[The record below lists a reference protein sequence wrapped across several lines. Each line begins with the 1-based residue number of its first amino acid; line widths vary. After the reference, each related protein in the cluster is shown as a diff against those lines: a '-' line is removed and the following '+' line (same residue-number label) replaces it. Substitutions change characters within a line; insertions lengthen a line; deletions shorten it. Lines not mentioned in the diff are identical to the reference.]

1 MTRPRNIRSILGTE
15 DGDKFL
21 SHPASANDLY
31 RSLVGHPM
39 RDSIDTACGAEQRGE
54 DPWDVFDPL
63 PQIEQKGP
71 LRVESERIY
80 GRDAYDHHTAEL
92 FSSRDH
98 TPGVG
103 YPSCCRAL
111 ARIAKICHDVNGYY
125 RRIGVPPTATK
136 QQIRRALATL
146 YRRYH
151 PDTGWSRDTDEF
163 QYLREI
169 AAVLLSEKRRARYD
183 NLARGEKWLDSRVKA
198 QLNMNDPIVTE
209 HLRKCDEQQERMDG
223 AGRFSRV
230 RIDEEEVVK
239 EGSLGDGGIFR
250 EDRQQAMARADVA
263 SGNDHYD
270 WFSDGERYGDRAR
283 AQLWYLHLVKVAP
296 IFRFTR
302 PIRVWLTE
310 VGDPEWSEIGGI
322 LRIPRA
328 WPIGSAEAF
337 SLFTCVV
344 Q

>member
-1 MTRPRNIRSILGTE
+1 MTRPRNIRSILGT
-15 DGDKFL
+15 DAGDKFL

-39 RDSIDTACGAEQRGE
+39 RDSIDIACGGE
-54 DPWDVFDPL
+54 RTPEKPWDVFDPM
-63 PQIEQKGP
+63 PEIESSMTYVK
-71 LRVESERIY
+71 SERV
-80 GRDAYDHHTAEL
+80 GRQVVDDDD
-92 FSSRDH
+92 FFDSRDF

-111 ARIAKICHDVNGYY
+111 ARIAKICFDVNGYY
-125 RRIGVPPTATK
+125 RRLGLQPSATK

-151 PDTGWSRDTDEF
+151 PDTGWSRDTEEF

-169 AAVLLSEKRRARYD
+169 AAVLLNERRRERYD
-183 NLARGEKWLDSRVKA
+183 KLARGEKWLDSRVRS
-198 QLNMNDPIVTE
+198 QLNMNDPIVVD
-209 HLRKCDEQQERMDG
+209 HIQKCDEQQARM
-223 AGRFSRV
+223 AAANKFSRV
-230 RIDEEEVVK
+230 RIDEEEIVK
-239 EGSLGDGGIFR
+239 EGHLGDGGIFR
-250 EDRQQAMARADVA
+250 SDRQQAMKGADVD

-283 AQLWYLHLVKVAP
+283 AQLWYHYIVKVAP

-302 PIRVWLTE
+302 PMRVWLTE
-310 VGDPEWSEIGGI
+310 GEPEWSEIGGI
-322 LRIPRA
+322 LRIPRS

-337 SLFTCVV
+337 ALFTCVV
-344 Q
+344 V